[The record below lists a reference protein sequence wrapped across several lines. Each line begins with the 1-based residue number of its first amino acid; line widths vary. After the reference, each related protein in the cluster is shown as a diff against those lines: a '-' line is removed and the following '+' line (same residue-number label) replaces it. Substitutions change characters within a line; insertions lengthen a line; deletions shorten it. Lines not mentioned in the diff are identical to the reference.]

1 MLKLMVPHPKM
12 PINKKYLLPLAAGV
26 LIALF
31 TVVAW
36 AGEDNAS
43 APAADIYNKAV
54 RLYEAKHWS
63 AAKEY
68 FHQYL
73 AEYSETPLYV
83 TCLYYLAYCYQQL
96 KDKEEALLI
105 YHKVIDQAKPEE
117 NFWSQMSQKRIQ
129 EIARGYGKVNSLK
142 RFSAGL
148 ICFD

>member
-1 MLKLMVPHPKM
+1 MQKLTK
-12 PINKKYLLPLAAGV
+12 LLPMPLLKMLLNKRCFFLVVAVVLMAA
-26 LIALF
+26 AMRM
-31 TVVAW
+31 AW

-54 RLYEAKHWS
+54 RLYEAKHWA

-83 TCLYYLAYCYQQL
+83 TCLYYLGYCYQQL
-96 KDKEEALLI
+96 KDKEEAILI

-117 NFWSQMSQKRIQ
+117 SFWSQMAQNRIE
-129 EIARGYGKVNSLK
+129 EISP
-142 RFSAGL
+142 
-148 ICFD
+148 